1 MLNLAELKK
10 EYDSINAELGKN
22 EAVLNMEKAKP
33 LLKRQKELA
42 PFMEKYD
49 RLQAIEIYLAENENL
64 AKTEKDNNFIE
75 AIKEDIKKLAEEKKN
90 ILAEIEKMNAEPEE
104 NDKGILMEIRAGAG
118 GDEAALFA
126 AELMRM
132 YTRFAESR
140 GWKIE
145 LLSSHRIGIGGFKEI
160 ITLIHGKNAFKTLK
174 NESGV
179 HRVQRIPAT
188 EKSGRVHTSTV
199 SVAIVPE
206 KAEIDIKI
214 NPSDLKIDVMRS
226 SGPGGQNVNK
236 TESAVRMTHLPT
248 GIMVYCQDEKSQLK
262 NRERAMKILC
272 SRIFAL
278 EKDRREKEERE
289 KRREQIG
296 FAERSEKTR
305 TYNFPQDRV
314 TDHRLKKSFHN
325 INKIMDGGL
334 DEIIESFKK
343 QPEKT

>member
-1 MLNLAELKK
+1 MINLENLKK
-10 EYDSINAELGKN
+10 EYDAINSELSKN
-22 EAVLNMEKAKP
+22 EVVLNMEKAKP
-33 LLKRQKELA
+33 LLKRQKELE
-42 PFMEKYD
+42 PFID
-49 RLQAIEIYLAENENL
+49 RYNRLKDIEMQISENVKLMENE
-64 AKTEKDNNFIE
+64 KDSGLLQM
-75 AIKEDIKKLAEEKKN
+75 IKEDFDKLSIEKQNLFNEVEKLAT
-90 ILAEIEKMNAEPEE
+90 EPEE
-104 NDKGILMEIRAGAG
+104 EDKGVIMEIRAGAG

-132 YTRFAESR
+132 YTRFAEKQ

-145 LLSSHRIGIGGFKEI
+145 LLSSHRIGIGGFKEV
-160 ITLIHGKNAFKTLK
+160 ITLIHGTNVYKTLK

-188 EKSGRVHTSTV
+188 EKSGRIHTSTV

-206 KAEIDIKI
+206 KEEIDIKI
-214 NPSDLKIDVMRS
+214 KSSDLKIDVMRS

-236 TESAVRMTHLPT
+236 TESAVRMTHIPT

-262 NRERAMKILC
+262 NRARAMTILC

-278 EKDRREKEERE
+278 EKNKRDESERE

-296 FAERSEKTR
+296 SAERSEKTR

-314 TDHRLKKSFHN
+314 TDHRIKKSFHN
-325 INKIMDGGL
+325 INKIMDGDL
-334 DEIIESFKK
+334 DEIIEAFVNPAK
-343 QPEKT
+343 